1 MQRLVIATTATSAP
15 MGAQVYQEEVAARAG
30 EALEATGGG
39 WTVDRFIARSLRS
52 PLPGTARLP
61 FGRLR
66 HAGRR
71 ERRAI
76 GAVVYPRDALLHRME
91 LELPPAR
98 HEVLTM
104 HDTVAWR
111 YPDEGQPVAAA
122 AEELRAAAAVICVS
136 RYTAEDIAERF
147 GVDRLHVVHNG
158 VDDRFRGAEPLTSA
172 ELAALGI
179 EGRYL
184 LHAGGAAARK
194 NLEGLA
200 AAWDLLHGSH
210 PDVSLV
216 LSGPQH
222 PRRDQLFKDLP
233 RAIRVG
239 RLPENVLPP
248 LMSGAQAVVVPSH
261 HEGFGLPALEAMAA
275 GAPVVV
281 AATSSL
287 TEVAAEAGVMVGTT
301 GAEIA
306 EGLDYVLGSDF
317 PRDRYVAAG
326 RRHAAPFT
334 WERSAK
340 GHAEVWRSV
349 GG

>member
-1 MQRLVIATTATSAP
+1 MPRLVIATAATAAP
-15 MGAQVYQEEVAARAG
+15 MGAQVYQEEIAARANR
-30 EALEATGGG
+30 ALDATGAG

-61 FGRLR
+61 FGRLSR
-66 HAGRR
+66 AGGR
-71 ERRAI
+71 ERRAL
-76 GAVVYPRDALLHRME
+76 GRFVYPGNALVHRME
-91 LELPPAR
+91 LELPPAQ

-111 YPDEGQPVAAA
+111 YPDEGEPIATA
-122 AEELRAAAAVICVS
+122 AEELRAAAAIICVS

-158 VDDRFRGAEPLTSA
+158 VDDRFRSAEPMTSA
-172 ELAALGI
+172 DLAALGI
-179 EGRYL
+179 HGRYL

-200 AAWDLLHGSH
+200 EAWELIHRSH

-222 PRRDQLFKDLP
+222 PRRDHLFGNLP

-239 RLPENVLPP
+239 RLPESALPP

-287 TEVAAEAGVMVGTT
+287 TEVAAEAGVMVGTSGT
-301 GAEIA
+301 EIA
-306 EGLDYVLGSDF
+306 EGLDYVLGADF
-317 PRDRYVAAG
+317 PRDAHITAG
-326 RRHAAPFT
+326 RRHAAAFT

-340 GHAEVWRSV
+340 EHAKVWRSAQR
-349 GG
+349 